1 MSNMKSLVVG
11 VSVTPEVGLE
21 VAQINFATQ
30 TVLKYGIRKLEYDN
44 ARREIADLDLFKEAL
59 QDLFMELA
67 IAQGSTV
74 VINIPTV
81 TFKVNDYPAAL
92 EDGQISNALEEDIA
106 DHPILKN
113 TEPAISAVKLPN
125 SSMQFNKIAYVA
137 AQKQMLIEMALIIK
151 DLGYKLYAIDTS
163 VNSVLNALMYK
174 QRVDVSEDVNWVLLT
189 VDNTHCRILSMNG
202 KDYVDSYEEKIS
214 IGEVLGDA
222 ENYATVVATVTPI
235 LKNVPSKY
243 LCVVSKTNVI
253 SAELLASKLTY
264 SAPITYQEAN
274 CFSKESF
281 LECGPEVDE
290 KMAMIL
296 SLDVIGA
303 CIYKDF
309 ERYSD
314 AHFNL
319 FNESLGEVYLL
330 EQPPEIILFDH
341 KFVLSNQFLITLFCI
356 CAVVLGLVIGS
367 LFIFYSTKVV
377 NLNEQVEELDNKAN
391 QIEQYLKANE
401 NISTEL
407 FDEGDEI
414 RGGLVHNKSIY
425 SYYTIVGTEIPKKL
439 WLTHLKFGDKTTIEG
454 QADNLES
461 VYAFFR
467 SIKDYDPD
475 SDIKLQKLGLAS
487 KSAAANNDLEEINTD
502 SILTSLN
509 ADFYEFAISNDPD
522 LNKKEK
528 KEGDKPADGN
538 NNVDN
543 ALPGLEPIKETN

>member
-21 VAQINFATQ
+21 VAQIDFATQ

-67 IAQGSTV
+67 IAPGSTV

-367 LFIFYSTKVV
+367 LFIFYSTKVA

>member
-67 IAQGSTV
+67 IAPGSTV

-163 VNSVLNALMYK
+163 VNSVFNALMYK

-202 KDYVDSYEEKIS
+202 KDYVDCIEEKIS

-235 LKNVPSKY
+235 LNNVPSKY

-274 CFSKESF
+274 CFSKEAF

-303 CIYKDF
+303 CIYRDF

-314 AHFNL
+314 ARFNL
-319 FNESLGEVYLL
+319 FNESLGEVYLS
-330 EQPPEIILFDH
+330 EQPPEIILFGH

-367 LFIFYSTKVV
+367 LFIFYSTKVA

-414 RGGLVHNKSIY
+414 RGGLEHNKNIY

-487 KSAAANNDLEEINTD
+487 KSTAANNDLEEINTD

>member
-21 VAQINFATQ
+21 VAQIDFATQ

-113 TEPAISAVKLPN
+113 TDPAISAVKLPN

-202 KDYVDSYEEKIS
+202 KDYVDCIEEKIS

-235 LKNVPSKY
+235 LNNVPSKY

-274 CFSKESF
+274 CFSKEAF
-281 LECGPEVDE
+281 LEYGPEVDE

-303 CIYKDF
+303 CIYRDF

-330 EQPPEIILFDH
+330 EQPPEIILFGH

-367 LFIFYSTKVV
+367 LFIFYSTKVA

-414 RGGLVHNKSIY
+414 RGGLVHNKNIY

-467 SIKDYDPD
+467 SIKDYNPD

-487 KSAAANNDLEEINTD
+487 KSTAANNDLEEINTD

-528 KEGDKPADGN
+528 KEGDNPADGN

>member
-21 VAQINFATQ
+21 VAQIDFATQ

-44 ARREIADLDLFKEAL
+44 VRREIADLDLFKEAL

-92 EDGQISNALEEDIA
+92 EDGQISNALEEDVA

-202 KDYVDSYEEKIS
+202 KDYVDCIEEKIS

-303 CIYKDF
+303 CIYRDF
-309 ERYSD
+309 EKYSD
-314 AHFNL
+314 ARFNL
-319 FNESLGEVYLL
+319 FNESLGEVYLS
-330 EQPPEIILFDH
+330 EQPPEIILFGH

-356 CAVVLGLVIGS
+356 CAVALGFLISS
-367 LFIFYSTKVV
+367 LFIFYSTKIA
-377 NLNEQVEELDNKAN
+377 NLNEQVEDLDNKAN

-401 NISTEL
+401 NVSTEL

-414 RGGLVHNKSIY
+414 RGGLEHNKNIY

-467 SIKDYDPD
+467 SIKDYNPD

-528 KEGDKPADGN
+528 KDGDKPADGN
-538 NNVDN
+538 NNADN
-543 ALPGLEPIKETN
+543 VLPGLEPIKETN

>member
-1 MSNMKSLVVG
+1 
-11 VSVTPEVGLE
+11 
-21 VAQINFATQ
+21 
-30 TVLKYGIRKLEYDN
+30 
-44 ARREIADLDLFKEAL
+44 
-59 QDLFMELA
+59 
-67 IAQGSTV
+67 
-74 VINIPTV
+74 
-81 TFKVNDYPAAL
+81 
-92 EDGQISNALEEDIA
+92 
-106 DHPILKN
+106 
-113 TEPAISAVKLPN
+113 
-125 SSMQFNKIAYVA
+125 
-137 AQKQMLIEMALIIK
+137 
-151 DLGYKLYAIDTS
+151 
-163 VNSVLNALMYK
+163 
-174 QRVDVSEDVNWVLLT
+174 
-189 VDNTHCRILSMNG
+189 MNG
-202 KDYVDSYEEKIS
+202 KDYVDCIEEKIS

-367 LFIFYSTKVV
+367 LFIFYSTKVA

-414 RGGLVHNKSIY
+414 RGGLEHNKNIY

-487 KSAAANNDLEEINTD
+487 KSTAANNDLEEINTD

-528 KEGDKPADGN
+528 KDGDKPADGN
-538 NNVDN
+538 NNADN
-543 ALPGLEPIKETN
+543 VLPGLEPIKETN

>member
-21 VAQINFATQ
+21 VAQIDFATQ

-67 IAQGSTV
+67 IAPGSTV

-303 CIYKDF
+303 CIYRDF

-367 LFIFYSTKVV
+367 LFIFYSTKVA

-487 KSAAANNDLEEINTD
+487 KSTAANNDLEEINTD